1 MIVAVATD
9 GYVEAA
15 DAFRTGNHA
24 AADVHARLVS
34 GLSTTGAM
42 AGDDASAADI
52 ATAYD
57 QAAAGNLAAIGDVVT
72 AYSTLRRVTTDS
84 AINHQR
90 AEERSILPGGV
101 VPMDC
106 TPSPPGTDRTVLSAT
121 PPTSL
126 GGDAP
131 ILTPEERWILDHIE
145 GFVWPDAE
153 VDRLRNAA
161 RTWRA
166 AAAGLDDVASYC
178 AIAVAA
184 LDSQRSPE
192 IPLAR
197 AATAHL
203 RTTISA
209 LATSCDAL
217 AADCDAYADAVES
230 RRTEIR
236 SLLHEILRFVIEGV
250 VIGAAL
256 SAVTAGVGSAVA
268 LSSIAARVAAQ
279 SPRFAVVLAAL
290 RATTSA
296 VAESVRSTH
305 ATVQLHRVRLERFL
319 RVPARNERG
328 ALALGR
334 PGRPPGWLSRHE
346 HSGSHTIRAHVGR
359 ARHQLWA
366 RFGEIPRPPLSS
378 TFRTQE
384 EAEQILDSLMRKR
397 QGAID
402 QWLADDGRRLI
413 LEGRSRMPTGVSMH
427 PSGETQMSHGVRVVL
442 ERDATMP
449 EGFRIFTAFPQP

>member
-42 AGDDASAADI
+42 AGDDASAADF

-57 QAAAGNLAAIGDVVT
+57 QAAAGILAAIGDVVT

-145 GFVWPDAE
+145 GFVWPDAD
-153 VDRLRNAA
+153 VDRLTNAA

-197 AATAHL
+197 AATADL

-334 PGRPPGWLSRHE
+334 PGQPPGWLSRHE
-346 HSGSHTIRAHVGR
+346 HSGSHTIERHVAKSPKELFER
-359 ARHQLWA
+359 LRTYDLDLA
-366 RFGEIPRPPLSS
+366 SS
-378 TFRTQE
+378 YASQAV
-384 EAEQILDSLMRKR
+384 AE
-397 QGAID
+397 
-402 QWLADDGRRLI
+402 RLI
-413 LEGRSRMPTGVSMH
+413 ERTLRRHPDDIGEWLGSSKGKLVLEDRSTSPTGISAFA
-427 PSGETQMSHGVRVVL
+427 SGELRPVHGVRVVL
-442 ERDATMP
+442 QRDSSMDG
-449 EGFRIFTAFPQP
+449 GFRILTSYPHP